1 MLFFR
6 YRAVNVCPVSSALG
20 GLYFDWCRVRD
31 RVSRSCARARMR
43 LESLP
48 RDGQRF
54 RAERTL
60 VVQIDVQSA
69 DQFLFTKPAHPGTA
83 VVTLCNVMTMYSP
96 AVKIRRA
103 ESGGA
108 VSGWNP

>member
-6 YRAVNVCPVSSALG
+6 CRAVNVCPVSAALG
-20 GLYFDWCRVRD
+20 GLY
-31 RVSRSCARARMR
+31 SIRAVFRISVVCPCEEMR

-69 DQFLFTKPAHPGTA
+69 DQFLFTKPAHTGTA
-83 VVTLCNVMTMYSP
+83 VVTLT
-96 AVKIRRA
+96 
-103 ESGGA
+103 
-108 VSGWNP
+108 

>member
-20 GLYFDWCRVRD
+20 GLYFDWCCVSYLGRVPR
-31 RVSRSCARARMR
+31 RARMG
-43 LESLP
+43 LKSLP

-60 VVQIDVQSA
+60 VFQIDVHSPRIHL
-69 DQFLFTKPAHPGTA
+69 LFTKPLAGPPGHRCRDS
-83 VVTLCNVMTMYSP
+83 V
-96 AVKIRRA
+96 
-103 ESGGA
+103 
-108 VSGWNP
+108 

>member
-20 GLYFDWCRVRD
+20 GLYFDWCRVR
-31 RVSRSCARARMR
+31 VSRSCARARMR

-54 RAERTL
+54 RAERML

-69 DQFLFTKPAHPGTA
+69 DQFLFTKPAHTGTA
-83 VVTLCNVMTMYSP
+83 VVTLT
-96 AVKIRRA
+96 
-103 ESGGA
+103 
-108 VSGWNP
+108 